1 MSSGRAG
8 MSRFRGVLAAIAATT
23 ATLVFVPAVSAD
35 GTYSVLSCSDPTG
48 ALNGAAG
55 WVLAP
60 PVSGAGQAL
69 NSCPSGGT
77 LSAALIGPQP
87 GGDSS
92 ASWQFA
98 APPSTRIVR
107 LTAARTT
114 TGVVAG
120 TTPND
125 VQYVLATDTG
135 TLETCAVSDTSSC
148 VGNLTGVIDK
158 QGLNAGTVGFRV
170 LCTNVGSVCLRPL
183 RVDFKSIAVGL
194 SDPSPPAVSNT
205 KVLDDGD
212 VSGVLSVTSDASDTG
227 GGVYRALVKV
237 DGQLFRT
244 QSLAPAPCVD
254 AVPADADA
262 FQFTQPVPCP
272 LSVLGAAVRVDYR
285 DLASGPHAVEVD
297 VEDAAGNATPIYG
310 PVAFPK
316 LNVEVQANNQQSI
329 DAIVHGHLKMWF
341 VKTHLHRFTSHFGTR
356 TVARGLLTDSAGK
369 GIEGARIDV
378 FHILRNG
385 KRRLLKTG
393 LKSRAGGALT
403 LILPMNLDTRKIE
416 FDFRALRPGPTTS
429 LQTLNL
435 HVLRRGKLYFQ
446 PLR

>member
-1 MSSGRAG
+1 
-8 MSRFRGVLAAIAATT
+8 MSRFRGVLAAFAAAAIA
-23 ATLVFVPAVSAD
+23 LVCVPVASAD
-35 GTYSVLSCSDPTG
+35 GTYTVLSCSDPTG

-55 WVLAP
+55 WLMTP
-60 PVSGAGQAL
+60 PVTGAGQAL
-69 NSCPSGGT
+69 NSCQSGGT
-77 LSAALIGPQP
+77 LSAALIGSQP

-114 TGVVAG
+114 TGVVQG
-120 TTPND
+120 TTPTD

-135 TLETCAVSDTSSC
+135 TLETCAVTDTSSC
-148 VGNLTGVIDK
+148 VGDLTGVIDK

-170 LCTNVGSVCLRPL
+170 LCTNVGSLCLRPL
-183 RVDFKSIAVGL
+183 RVDFKSLAVGL
-194 SDPSPPAVSNT
+194 SDPSPPTVSNT

-212 VSGVLSVTSDASDTG
+212 ASGVLSVASDAADSG

-237 DGQLFRT
+237 DGLLFRA
-244 QSLAPAPCVD
+244 QPLAAAPCDD
-254 AVPADADA
+254 AVPADADPYE
-262 FQFTQPVPCP
+262 FTQPVPCP
-272 LSVLGAAVRVDYR
+272 LSIRGAAVKVDYR
-285 DLASGPHAVEVD
+285 DLGSGPHAVEID

-316 LNVEVQANNQQSI
+316 LNVEVQSNKQKSI

-341 VKTHLHRFTSHFGTR
+341 VKSHLHEYTAHFGTR
-356 TVARGLLTDSAGK
+356 VVARGLLTDRAGK
-369 GIEGARIDV
+369 GIEGARVDV

-403 LILPMNLDTRKIE
+403 LIMPMNLDTRKIE

-435 HVLRRGKLYFQ
+435 HVMRRGQLYFQ
-446 PLR
+446 PLH